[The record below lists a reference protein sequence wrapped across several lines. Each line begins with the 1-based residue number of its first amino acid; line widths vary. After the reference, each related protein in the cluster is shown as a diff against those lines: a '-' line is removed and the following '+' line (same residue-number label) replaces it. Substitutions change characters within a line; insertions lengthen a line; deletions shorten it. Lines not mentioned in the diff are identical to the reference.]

1 LHDGAVETKGFV
13 LETLSAEKDMASLP
27 SLACL
32 ADDVLAL
39 IGNTPLIAIAATA
52 TTRRLRPRA
61 KVWAKMEQANP
72 GGSVKDRISLAMIEE
87 AERDGRLKAGGV
99 VVEPTSGN
107 TGIGLALVCAVR
119 GYRCVLAMPESMSL
133 ERRQLLEAFG
143 AEVVLTPE
151 EEQLAG
157 AVARARAIAESTP
170 GAFMPQQFDNDAN
183 PRVHAAT
190 TAREI
195 LEAMRGLS
203 IDAFV
208 AGVGTG
214 GTISGVG
221 GVLRRELSPAPR
233 IVAVEPESCA
243 TLSRGERGPSK
254 IQGLAPGF
262 VPKNYYSEVVDEVRT
277 ATDADAWQMKTEL
290 ARGEGILVGISAGAA
305 VHVAL
310 EVASEL
316 GPGKNVV
323 TVLPDT
329 GERYFSLEEYFREG
343 AP

>member
-1 LHDGAVETKGFV
+1 LHVAAVETKSFV
-13 LETLSAEKDMASLP
+13 LETLSVGKDMASTL
-27 SLACL
+27 LL

-39 IGNTPLIAIAATA
+39 IGNTPLIAIAAPG
-52 TTRRLRPRA
+52 RSRVRA

-87 AERDGRLKAGGV
+87 AERSGQLEPGGV

-119 GYRCVLAMPESMSL
+119 GYRCVLAMPESASL

-151 EEQLAG
+151 AEQLAG
-157 AVARARAIAESTP
+157 AVSKAREIAGRTP
-170 GAFMPQQFDNDAN
+170 GAFLPQQFDNEAN

-221 GVLRRELSPAPR
+221 DVLRREVSPAPR
-233 IVAVEPESCA
+233 VVAVEPESCA

-254 IQGLAPGF
+254 IQGLAAGF
-262 VPKNYYSEVVDEVRT
+262 VPKNYHPQVVDEIRT
-277 ATDADAWQMKTEL
+277 VTDADAWQMKTEL
-290 ARGEGILVGISAGAA
+290 ARSEGLLVGISAGAA
-305 VHVAL
+305 VRVAL
-310 EVASEL
+310 EVAAEL

-329 GERYFSLEEYFREG
+329 GERYFSLAEFFAEG
-343 AP
+343 AR